1 MQRPTLVPVEK
12 EDREA
17 FMEMATTYFKEAIP
31 GFNPDEDFRK
41 FFFDGM
47 FKPNI
52 FRDWVVRDGK
62 RLGFVI
68 FGIEDHLFL
77 PRKTGF
83 FYAFYIVPE
92 SRRGSLAT
100 LVMQDC
106 CRILDTFHPSK
117 IQLEVI
123 EGNEEAHQIW
133 TWMGFRRVSSK
144 YYLLERR
151 F

>member
-1 MQRPTLVPVEK
+1 MQRPTLVPVAK

-17 FMEMATTYFKEAIP
+17 FTKMATTYFREAIP
-31 GFNPDEDFRK
+31 GFEPDEDFRQ

-52 FRDWVVRDGK
+52 FCDWVVRDGK

-68 FGIEDHLFL
+68 FGIEDHRFL

-92 SRRGSLAT
+92 ARGESLAT
-100 LVMQDC
+100 LAMQDC
-106 CRILDTFHPSK
+106 CRVLDTFHPSK

-123 EGNEEAHQIW
+123 EGNEKAHKLW
-133 TWMGFRRVSSK
+133 TRMGFRRVSSK
-144 YYLLERR
+144 YYLLERK

>member
-1 MQRPTLVPVEK
+1 MQRPSLVPVVK
-12 EDREA
+12 EDRQD
-17 FMEMATTYFKEAIP
+17 FMQMATTYFAEAIP
-31 GFNPDEDFRK
+31 GFKPDKDFEE
-41 FFFDGM
+41 FFFEGM

-52 FRDWVVRDGK
+52 FCDWVVGQGK
-62 RLGFVI
+62 RIGFVI
-68 FGIEDHLFL
+68 FGIENHLFL

-83 FYAFYIVPE
+83 FYAFYIAPA
-92 SRRGSLAT
+92 SRRGPVAS

-106 CRILDTFHPSK
+106 CRILDTYHPSK

-144 YYLLERR
+144 YYLLERK

>member
-1 MQRPTLVPVEK
+1 MQRPTLVPVVK
-12 EDREA
+12 EDRED
-17 FMEMATTYFKEAIP
+17 FMQMATTYFAEAIP
-31 GFNPDEDFRK
+31 GFKPDADFNE

-47 FKPNI
+47 FKPSI
-52 FRDWVVRDGK
+52 FCDWVVKDDK
-62 RLGFVI
+62 RIGFVI
-68 FGIEDHLFL
+68 FGIENHLFL

-92 SRRGSLAT
+92 NRRGPTAS

-106 CRILDTFHPSK
+106 CRILDTYHPNK

-123 EGNEEAHQIW
+123 EGNEEAHRIW
-133 TWMGFRRVSSK
+133 TWMGFRKVSSK
-144 YYLLERR
+144 YYLLDRK

>member
-1 MQRPTLVPVEK
+1 MQRPILVSVAI
-12 EDREA
+12 EDRES
-17 FMEMATTYFKEAIP
+17 FMAMATTYFKEAIP
-31 GFNPDEDFRK
+31 GFEPDPDFRQS
-41 FFFDGM
+41 FFDGM

-52 FRDWVVRDGK
+52 FCEWAVRDGK
-62 RLGFVI
+62 RIGFVI
-68 FGIEDHLFL
+68 YGIEDHLFL

-83 FYAFYIVPE
+83 VYAFYIAPD
-92 SRRGSLAT
+92 SRRGPIAT

-106 CRILDTFHPSK
+106 CRKLDTFHPSK

-123 EGNEEAHQIW
+123 EGNEEAHRIW

-144 YYLLERR
+144 YYLLERK

>member
-1 MQRPTLVPVEK
+1 MQRPTLIQVVK
-12 EDREA
+12 EDRDS
-17 FMEMATTYFKEAIP
+17 FMEMVITYFKEAIP
-31 GFNPDEDFRK
+31 GFEPQEDFK
-41 FFFDGM
+41 KCFFDGM

-52 FRDWVVRDGK
+52 FCDWVVRNGT
-62 RLGFVI
+62 RVGFVI

-92 SRRGSLAT
+92 ARKGPVAS
-100 LVMQDC
+100 LVMQEC
-106 CRILDTFHPSK
+106 CRVLDTFHPSK

-123 EGNEEAHQIW
+123 EGNEEAHKIW
-133 TWMGFRRVSSK
+133 SWMGFRRVSSK
-144 YYLLERR
+144 YFLLDRR

>member
-1 MQRPTLVPVEK
+1 MQRPTLVPISK
-12 EDREA
+12 QDREP
-17 FMEMATTYFKEAIP
+17 FMNMATTYFKEAIP
-31 GFNPDEDFRK
+31 GFEPDEDFRK

-52 FRDWVVRDGK
+52 FCNWVVRDEK
-62 RLGFVI
+62 QLGFVI
-68 FGIEDHLFL
+68 FGIENHRFL

-83 FYAFYIVPE
+83 FYAFYIIPE
-92 SRRGSLAT
+92 ARRGSLAT

-106 CRILDTFHPSK
+106 CRILDRYHPSK

-123 EGNEEAHQIW
+123 EGNEEANQIW

-144 YYLLERR
+144 YYLLERK